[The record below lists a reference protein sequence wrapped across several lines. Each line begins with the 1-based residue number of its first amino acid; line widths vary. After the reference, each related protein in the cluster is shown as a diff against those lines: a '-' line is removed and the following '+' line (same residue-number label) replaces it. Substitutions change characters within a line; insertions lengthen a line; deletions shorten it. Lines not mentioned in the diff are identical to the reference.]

1 MRDDGRVPRHREL
14 VPLRWSDSDV
24 YGHVNNVIILR
35 LLEEARVAA
44 LREDF
49 LEETPSADGT
59 ALLVA
64 RQEIEYLA
72 PLISRPEPV
81 AIDLWVTRIGA
92 SDFELGYEVLD
103 ESQGLIYARAETTLF
118 TFDRKAQAP
127 RRLREKERRMLNDL
141 AGEPIR
147 WRRRREK
154 TVAS

>member
-1 MRDDGRVPRHREL
+1 MRDHGRVPRQRLL
-14 VPLRWSDSDV
+14 VPLRWSDTDV
-24 YGHVNNVIILR
+24 YGHINNVMILR

-44 LREDF
+44 LGPDWLDRAEHG
-49 LEETPSADGT
+49 TGT

-72 PLISRPEPV
+72 PLTFRIPPV
-81 AIDLWVTRIGA
+81 AVDLWVTRIGA

-103 ESQGLIYARAETTLF
+103 EGVVYARAETTLF
-118 TFDRKAQAP
+118 TFDLSRQRP
-127 RRLREKERRMLNDL
+127 RRLEAAERKQLLDW

-154 TVAS
+154 VAAPR